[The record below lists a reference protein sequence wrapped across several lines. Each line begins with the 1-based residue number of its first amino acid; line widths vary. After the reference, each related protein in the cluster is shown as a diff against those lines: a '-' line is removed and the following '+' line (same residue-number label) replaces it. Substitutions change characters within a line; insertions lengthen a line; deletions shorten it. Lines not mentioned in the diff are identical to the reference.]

1 MEMIQDIENKH
12 FREIELLKTEHTCL
26 MRGLDA
32 DLTQTMTEKF
42 DLEQRLAAL
51 AQPECSYRSNVSQQT
66 NHKLLRDNN
75 DYLQQVIKQ
84 LDEELS
90 DSRLNF

>member
-12 FREIELLKTEHTCL
+12 YREIELLKSEHACL

-42 DLEQRLAAL
+42 DLE
-51 AQPECSYRSNVSQQT
+51 
-66 NHKLLRDNN
+66 
-75 DYLQQVIKQ
+75 
-84 LDEELS
+84 
-90 DSRLNF
+90 